1 MQAGPPLK
9 LVSPECDAPVVRDLG
24 NLGASIVRLARIAAA
39 AHLAQGTDQ
48 ASRLRELMQA
58 AERTEAHG

>member
-9 LVSPECDAPVVRDLG
+9 LVPSPTDAPVVRDLG

-39 AHLAQGTDQ
+39 AHLAQGCDQ

-58 AERTEAHG
+58 AEAGEAQG